1 MLNEIKNFFKKFR
14 HRLRYRKHYKIIE
27 NEILRCKQPKVFFI
41 GTPEY
46 GNLGDQA
53 ICLAILN
60 LLSKVYPADSI
71 FEIPTSIYHN
81 YKEDLQSLIHE
92 TDTIYTIG
100 GGNLGNLYIWE
111 EKLRRDIISRFRQN
125 KIVIM
130 PQSIYFTPN
139 DLGTKELQISRQI
152 YNGHKH
158 LHLITRDEIS
168 CGVAQKYFDNIHIH
182 LLPDSV
188 LALEDELPLTNAER
202 EGVLFLLRKDKEK
215 VLPAEQIQKITDTLD
230 KCNIP
235 YRFNDTLVSYRVD
248 GQNRSTEVINKIQ
261 AIRNAQLVITDRFHG
276 VIFSVIT
283 HTPVIAFKSF
293 DTKISAG
300 IKWFSNLDF
309 VHYIDSNNAE
319 YADLITS
326 CLTGASNNSNVSN
339 NYKQLL
345 LEKLKEI
352 STVDER

>member
-1 MLNEIKNFFKKFR
+1 M
-14 HRLRYRKHYKIIE
+14 
-27 NEILRCKQPKVFFI
+27 
-41 GTPEY
+41 
-46 GNLGDQA
+46 
-53 ICLAILN
+53 
-60 LLSKVYPADSI
+60 
-71 FEIPTSIYHN
+71 
-81 YKEDLQSLIHE
+81 
-92 TDTIYTIG
+92 
-100 GGNLGNLYIWE
+100 
-111 EKLRRDIISRFRQN
+111 
-125 KIVIM
+125 
-130 PQSIYFTPN
+130 
-139 DLGTKELQISRQI
+139 
-152 YNGHKH
+152 
-158 LHLITRDEIS
+158 
-168 CGVAQKYFDNIHIH
+168 
-182 LLPDSV
+182 
-188 LALEDELPLTNAER
+188 
-202 EGVLFLLRKDKEK
+202 
-215 VLPAEQIQKITDTLD
+215 TDTLD